1 MTEQRLGILGGMGRP
16 TRLTPGGD
24 PGDFI
29 CSGQINRPGIKV
41 LTAGQNAW
49 AAAPAAQGPMPA
61 ICVEGTEYA

>member
-29 CSGQINRPGIKV
+29 CSGQINCPCGKASGLWSEALGR
-41 LTAGQNAW
+41 A
-49 AAAPAAQGPMPA
+49 
-61 ICVEGTEYA
+61 